1 LDYFCVKVA
10 ERPYLFYSEL
20 FQFFIRGEPD
30 FQRVNPKNNI
40 GAKIIAIAKFKIPII
55 TLQREI

>member
-1 LDYFCVKVA
+1 VA

-40 GAKIIAIAKFKIPII
+40 GAKITAIAKFKIPII